1 MLSFLIEKKRMKK
14 VVDCWCFLI
23 LIHICMRRLWPC
35 CAGCLFSFAHHQ
47 TPFENYELDLF
58 WPCYLQADS
67 FNHIIWKATHTHTE
81 RSLSLR
87 HNTKKTR
94 PKKNVKCIAYQRTDT
109 IIDISLYL
117 FIFSIQWSSI
127 WISFKKIYI
136 SGANLCG
143 SWHAWLLKMHH
154 RCHPKLL
161 HST

>member
-87 HNTKKTR
+87 HNTKKNKAKEKR
-94 PKKNVKCIAYQRTDT
+94 QVHCISTYWYNNRYL
-109 IIDISLYL
+109 IIPFYL
-117 FIFSIQWSSI
+117 Q
-127 WISFKKIYI
+127 
-136 SGANLCG
+136 
-143 SWHAWLLKMHH
+143 
-154 RCHPKLL
+154 
-161 HST
+161 HSVEFDLNFF